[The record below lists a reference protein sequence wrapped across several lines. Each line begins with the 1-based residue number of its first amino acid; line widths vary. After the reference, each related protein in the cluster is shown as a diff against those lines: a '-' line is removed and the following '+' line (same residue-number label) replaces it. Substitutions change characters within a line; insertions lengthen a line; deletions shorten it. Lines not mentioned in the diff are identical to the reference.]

1 MMKRLYLFLLIV
13 LGVVTTF
20 GCEEEATDNE
30 LVMEGIVAKVDD
42 YEVFIYKELE
52 GEVMILSEEEVI
64 SKSLQA
70 SYFGFDTEIS
80 GIAVGD
86 KVKVW
91 YDAMD
96 TSLPGSGHG
105 TKIEVINK

>member
-1 MMKRLYLFLLIV
+1 MMKRVYLFLLIV
-13 LGVVTTF
+13 LGVVTSF
-20 GCEEEATDNE
+20 GCEEESKDNE

-42 YEVFIYKELE
+42 REVFIYEELE

-96 TSLPGSGHG
+96 TSIPGSGHG

>member
-1 MMKRLYLFLLIV
+1 MKRLYPFLLIV
-13 LGVVTTF
+13 FGVVTIF
-20 GCEEEATDNE
+20 GCEEKSKDNE

-42 YEVFIYKELE
+42 REVFIYEELE
-52 GEVMILSEEEVI
+52 EDAMILSEEEVI

-80 GIAVGD
+80 GIEVGD

-96 TSLPGSGHG
+96 ASLPGSGHG
-105 TKIEVINK
+105 TKIELINK